1 MARETFQTLSEPM
14 YYILLALITEQ
25 CGVDIMSRVE
35 KISRG
40 RITVGPGTVYALL
53 DKFLTSGLIRET
65 RVDGRRRSYV
75 ITDLGKE
82 FLRKEQDRL
91 HQMLHDGETR
101 SEGELK

>member
-1 MARETFQTLSEPM
+1 M